1 MTEVYKIAGDNT
13 MSPPEILIAIGL
25 ALAGPEWRSWLAA
38 ELGVNRTTVNRWASG
53 YSRIP
58 PGVWRELQRLVDAR
72 IARLDHLKP
81 LLAKHIDL
89 PSAG

>member
-1 MTEVYKIAGDNT
+1 
-13 MSPPEILIAIGL
+13 MSATDLLAAIGL
-25 ALAGPEWRSWLAA
+25 ALAGPEWRSWLAT
-38 ELGVNRTTVNRWASG
+38 ELDVNRTTVNRWASG

-58 PGVWRELQRLVDAR
+58 PGVWRELRRLVNAR
-72 IARLDHLKP
+72 ITQLDHLKP

>member
-1 MTEVYKIAGDNT
+1 MPSTLSHSAAELFASV
-13 MSPPEILIAIGL
+13 GL
-25 ALAGPEWRSWLAA
+25 ALAGPEWRSWLAS
-38 ELGVNRTTVNRWASG
+38 ELDVNRTTVNRWASG

-58 PGVWRELQRLVDAR
+58 PGVWHELRRLVDAR
-72 IARLDHLKP
+72 IVQLS